1 MQLVKLPGGSTGV
14 QVNCQHNPLA
24 IRGQGMALGRNF
36 RDSRKGAKA
45 QRGRALRQSRFL
57 FQAVRHAR
65 SFIEGR
71 DAAPGE
77 TPSRL
82 CALA

>member
-1 MQLVKLPGGSTGV
+1 MQLVKLPGGSAGL
-14 QVNCQHNPLA
+14 QVNCYCNPLA
-24 IRGQGMALGRNF
+24 IRGQGMALGRDF

-65 SFIEGR
+65 SFMEGR

-82 CALA
+82 CAFA